1 MSGNSS
7 WANPAPAGLV
17 ALAVACFTFY
27 AILTGKVAGTA
38 APLLGIW
45 IIGGFVVQLVV
56 GLIELMEGATT
67 GGNIFLFFSA
77 FFMLVGG
84 LEFFV
89 KTYSAKLTGIAPDT
103 KIDGWAWMA
112 LWFVLWLW
120 TPAYFRAPLVMTI
133 LVLCLDVAVPLVSLV
148 DGGWLPKA
156 QYAPIAG
163 LFLLF
168 SGICG
173 IYMSSAIVLNTEY
186 KKVVLPVGS
195 PLSKPPV
202 AKVEA

>member
-27 AILTGKVAGTA
+27 AVLTGKVAGTA
-38 APLLGIW
+38 APLLGCW
-45 IIGGFVVQLVV
+45 IIGGFVVQLIV

-89 KTYSAKLTGIAPDT
+89 KFYSAKVTGLAVDT
-103 KIDGWAWMA
+103 RIDGWAWMA

-133 LVLCLDVAVPLVSLV
+133 LVLALDVAVPLVALT
-148 DGGWLPKA
+148 DGQWLPKA
-156 QYAPIAG
+156 QYSPIAG
-163 LFLLF
+163 IFLLI

-173 IYMSSAIVLNTEY
+173 IYMSAAIVLNTEF

-195 PLSKPPV
+195 PLLKPAA
-202 AKVEA
+202 AKIEQ